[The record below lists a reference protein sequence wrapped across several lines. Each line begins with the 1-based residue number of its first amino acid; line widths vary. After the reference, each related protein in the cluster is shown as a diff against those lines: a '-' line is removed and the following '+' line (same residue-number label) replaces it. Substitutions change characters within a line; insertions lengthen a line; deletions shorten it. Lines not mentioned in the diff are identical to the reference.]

1 MPQTG
6 ISITGG
12 DKLPDQLAPDLRLVF
27 VGTAASHRSAAEGAY
42 YAHPGNRFWPTL
54 FDVGLT
60 PRLYAPHEFR
70 ELLKCGIGF
79 TDMSKQG
86 SGMDHNVAAHEFDVA
101 RFTAAVRTH
110 RPRVIAF
117 TSKKAASV
125 FNGVPTQKIRPGLQ
139 PSRPDFPFVFVL
151 TSPSGAA
158 TRYWDIAPWRELA
171 RFVANPA

>member
-12 DKLPDQLAPDLRLVF
+12 DKLPDQLAPHLRLVF
-27 VGTAASHRSAAEGAY
+27 VGTAASHRSAEVGAY

-54 FDVGLT
+54 HAVGLT

-70 ELLKCGIGF
+70 DLVALGIGF
-79 TDMSKQG
+79 TDMSKRG
-86 SGMDHNVAAHEFDVA
+86 SGMDHNVLADEFDIA
-101 RFTAAVRTH
+101 RFTAAMRKH
-110 RPRVIAF
+110 QPRVIAF

-125 FNGVPTQKIRPGLQ
+125 FYGVPTQKISLGVQSPQ
-139 PSRPDFPFVFVL
+139 ADFPSVFVL

-158 TRYWDIAPWRELA
+158 TRYWDIAPWQQLSGLISSR
-171 RFVANPA
+171 